1 VSGPSYFGPEGRRLF
16 GWLSA
21 PPAGVN
27 ARAAGVVL
35 CNPFG
40 FEALSMHRAYRHFA
54 ESFARAGFP
63 ALRFDYD
70 GTGDSSGTDRDPE
83 RLRAWLDSIH
93 AAAAELRARA
103 GVRDVHLFGVRL
115 GATLAATAAAERDG
129 YAGLI
134 GVVPVLQPA
143 ILLRELAALQDWA
156 QLRKSPDGVT
166 GVDAGDQEAAGFVIT
181 APTIAELSAI
191 NLARQTRAPARCAL
205 VLDRS
210 DRPGAEAWAARLR
223 ELGVDVTVR
232 SLAGFLELNVDPHK
246 SVLPESMIA
255 AATEWLATHAPDA
268 GATGEGKTLAVLE
281 AEIEPGVVETALR
294 LGESQRLFAIVTSP
308 KASTRSVRA
317 VLALNAGAQ
326 HRIGPNRLWVAF
338 ARRWARLGVVTMRL
352 DLSGLGDTP
361 PRPGTKER
369 AVYGPFGALDIAE
382 AATCLREAWGAR
394 TVEVLG
400 LCSGGYH
407 AIKAAAGGAAI
418 DGVVSINQEVFFW
431 DPTSPEK
438 VTGFRAVAESQRY
451 REAALSLDSWRK
463 LLRGQ
468 VHVQAASRIFRRRI
482 VDLAAAGGRILARD
496 LRIPLPNDLA
506 TELRTIAK
514 RNVQVRFLISAGEP
528 VREML
533 VEHAGGA
540 VTELE
545 GSGAIAIETA
555 AGPDHTFTAV
565 WTHQVLEMI
574 LERMLVL
581 R

>member
-1 VSGPSYFGPEGRRLF
+1 MSGPSYFGPETRRLF
-16 GWLSA
+16 GWLNA

-70 GTGDSSGTDRDPE
+70 GTGDSSGTDRDPD

-103 GVRDVHLFGVRL
+103 GVRDVYLFGVRL

-143 ILLRELAALQDWA
+143 MLLRELAALQEWA

-166 GVDAGDQEAAGFVIT
+166 GLEAGDQEAAGFVIR
-181 APTIAELSAI
+181 APTIADLSAI
-191 NLARQTRAPARCAL
+191 NLVKQANAPARRAL
-205 VLDRS
+205 VVDRS
-210 DRPGAEAWAARLR
+210 DRPGAEPWAARLR
-223 ELGVDVTVR
+223 ELGVNVTVQA
-232 SLAGFLELNVDPHK
+232 LAGFRELNVDPHK

-255 AATEWLATHAPDA
+255 AATEWLTAQARDSGPA
-268 GATGEGKTLAVLE
+268 GEARTSAVLE
-281 AEIEPGVVETALR
+281 AEVEPGVVETALR
-294 LGESQRLFAIVTSP
+294 FGESRRLFAIVTSP
-308 KASTRSVRA
+308 EASTRTGRA

-338 ARRWARLGVVTMRL
+338 ARRWARFGVVTMRL

-361 PRPGTKER
+361 PRPGTEER

-407 AIKAAAGGAAI
+407 AIKAAVSGAAI

-431 DPTSPEK
+431 DPKSSGT
-438 VTGFRAVAESQRY
+438 VTGFRAVAEAQRY
-451 REAALSLDSWRK
+451 REAALSLESWKK
-463 LLRGQ
+463 LLHGQ
-468 VHVQAASRIFRRRI
+468 VHVRAASRIFRRRI
-482 VDLAAAGGRILARD
+482 VDLAAARGRAIARD

-506 TELRTIAK
+506 TELRAIAK
-514 RNVQVRFLISAGEP
+514 RGVPVRFLISAGEP

-533 VEHAGGA
+533 VEHGGGA
-540 VTELE
+540 VEELE
-545 GSGAIAIETA
+545 RSGAITIETA
-555 AGPDHTFTAV
+555 AGPDHTFTAA
-565 WTHQVLEMI
+565 WTHDVLAAI
-574 LERMLVL
+574 LERMLSV